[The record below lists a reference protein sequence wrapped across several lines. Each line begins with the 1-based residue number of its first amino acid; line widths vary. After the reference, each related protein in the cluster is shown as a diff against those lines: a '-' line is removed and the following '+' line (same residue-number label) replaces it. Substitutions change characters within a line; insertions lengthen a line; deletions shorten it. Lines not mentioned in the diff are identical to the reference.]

1 MTKKERRKIAQE
13 LEFGQRI
20 EKKKRV
26 RNVNLEE
33 YLRRRNEKPSQLN
46 PVVMD
51 NRASFPA
58 GKGQDYNEE
67 DALKRR
73 EDVNYSG
80 NTRVEPRN
88 PRWAVYGR
96 GLDDITEFFNSGITS
111 AVTINQEVFPPP
123 PAFFLLIVLVF
134 LISCSTIFSAAE
146 DKLFFSFKCF
156 FVDDGGPIY
165 SKDGYCFLT

>member
-96 GLDDITEFFNSGITS
+96 GLDDITEFFNSGNYQRS
-111 AVTINQEVFPPP
+111 DDKPGGVSSPPRFLSFNCSSVLDILQYY
-123 PAFFLLIVLVF
+123 FF
-134 LISCSTIFSAAE
+134 CS
-146 DKLFFSFKCF
+146 
-156 FVDDGGPIY
+156 
-165 SKDGYCFLT
+165 